1 MDFLKDKNLIQDN
14 LLDGKGYVKVV
25 DIFPRIVEEGRTPE
39 YIIAKSAR
47 VSYGQD
53 NKTPKQDKG
62 LIEFLI
68 KNQHTSPLEMC
79 NITFCIKAPLAI
91 CTQILRHRTF
101 KFNQFSQRYSEV
113 SDDMGRM
120 EMDKDEKFLRKQS
133 KTNHQASEMGL
144 PNGDQVLN
152 KIKEAEELQKQIK
165 EKYGELLEL
174 GFCKELA
181 RMYLPQATYSTLYLQ
196 ADLNNLM
203 KFLKLRCAPDAQ
215 AEVQEI
221 ATSMYTLAKQFF
233 PISFGVMDNYMGA
246 SYLGK
251 LEKKMI
257 RERKIPE
264 EITSKSERKK
274 FMDLADE
281 LKITLDI

>member
-1 MDFLKDKNLIQDN
+1 MDYLQKKNLIKDN

-25 DIFPRIVEEGRTPE
+25 DIFPRIVDDGRTPE

-47 VSYGQD
+47 VSYGED
-53 NKTPKQDKG
+53 NKTPNQDKA
-62 LIEFLI
+62 LIQFLI

-113 SDDMGRM
+113 SEEMGRM
-120 EMDKDEKFLRKQS
+120 EMHKNEKFLRKQS
-133 KTNHQASEMGL
+133 KINHQASEIGL
-144 PNGDQVLN
+144 DDTQIVL
-152 KIKEAEELQKQIK
+152 KKLQEAEELQNKIK
-165 EKYGELLEL
+165 EKYKELLEL

-215 AEVQEI
+215 VEIQEI
-221 ATSMYTLAKQFF
+221 ANSMYQLAKQFF
-233 PISFGVMDNYMGA
+233 PISFEVMDNYLD
-246 SYLGK
+246 STYLGK

-257 RERKIPE
+257 KEKKIPQ

-274 FMDLADE
+274 FEDLARE
-281 LKITLDI
+281 LGITLE

>member
-1 MDFLKDKNLIQDN
+1 MIQDN

-39 YIIAKSAR
+39 YIIAKRPELAM
-47 VSYGQD
+47 VKIIKPQ
-53 NKTPKQDKG
+53 NKIR

-68 KNQHTSPLEMC
+68 KNPHTSPLEMC

-133 KTNHQASEMGL
+133 KTNHQASEIGL

-181 RMYLPQATYSTLYLQ
+181 RMYA
-196 ADLNNLM
+196 N
-203 KFLKLRCAPDAQ
+203 
-215 AEVQEI
+215 
-221 ATSMYTLAKQFF
+221 
-233 PISFGVMDNYMGA
+233 
-246 SYLGK
+246 
-251 LEKKMI
+251 
-257 RERKIPE
+257 
-264 EITSKSERKK
+264 
-274 FMDLADE
+274 
-281 LKITLDI
+281 